1 MSSLSAT
8 TPVKFTLSRYSKNVL
23 GKCQGRFPFLWL
35 TSPIVQWVQPPSAQ
49 KEAGLSYLKEKM
61 KEKQEGYRREEETL
75 RSRWQK
81 QEDDEAPAPE
91 PLKPAYEPLAENRSS
106 VAMSWGQVLLL
117 LTPALLFAPNS

>member
-1 MSSLSAT
+1 M
-8 TPVKFTLSRYSKNVL
+8 
-23 GKCQGRFPFLWL
+23 
-35 TSPIVQWVQPPSAQ
+35 QPPSAQ

-106 VAMSWGQVLLL
+106 VAMSWGQVLVLLLLMLLLFLL
-117 LTPALLFAPNS
+117 LTPTLLLAPYSCSCSSCS